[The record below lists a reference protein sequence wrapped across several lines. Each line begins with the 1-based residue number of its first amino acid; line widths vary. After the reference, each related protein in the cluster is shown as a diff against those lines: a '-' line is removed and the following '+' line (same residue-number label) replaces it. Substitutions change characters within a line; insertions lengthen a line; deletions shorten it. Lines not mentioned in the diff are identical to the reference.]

1 MSQIETLQM
10 KSSGRIPWSSLFLL
24 WTCGASLRLTI
35 LAVPP
40 VISFIQQDLHL
51 SGTEVGLL
59 SGIPVILFAEFELLR
74 ERGGFAFR
82 AVGRSRRWPFCPIQS
97 SVRTTAPMVSR

>member
-1 MSQIETLQM
+1 M
-10 KSSGRIPWSSLFLL
+10 KKNSTSRASSLFLL

-40 VISFIQQDLHL
+40 VISIIQQDLHL

-59 SGIPVILFAEFELLR
+59 SGVPVIIFAIAAMPGSTLIARFGVRSTLLTGLAIAAIGGAL
-74 ERGGFAFR
+74 RGVTSNAWQLYL
-82 AVGRSRRWPFCPIQS
+82 AS
-97 SVRTTAPMVSR
+97 S